1 MATASPRLTRAPA
14 KAPLRIYIGLNNAA
28 DAGARAKLALAE
40 ALRVGAFERRT
51 LVIATPTGTGWMDPA
66 AMDTFEYLHHGD
78 TMRLVCRTDGGDVV
92 DVEYVIRWDGRE
104 ITLEPASQAASR
116 RIAASSKPIEVRS

>member
-1 MATASPRLTRAPA
+1 MSHHPIANISRL
-14 KAPLRIYIGLNNAA
+14 
-28 DAGARAKLALAE
+28 
-40 ALRVGAFERRT
+40 
-51 LVIATPTGTGWMDPA
+51 
-66 AMDTFEYLHHGD
+66 YLTWGD
-78 TMRLVCRTDGGDVV
+78 TVKLICRTDGGDVV